1 MFKKSR
7 RKIVAAIMSILTV
20 LWLGTLAVIYIS
32 SYYEVNATNLEMLAE
47 HAALYSLSK
56 PINGIKPGLP
66 SVNKGPHSETNQF
79 KLSTFY
85 SVAFSYNEE
94 VLDVE
99 NDAQDVFTDEEL
111 ETIARGVLSKSASS
125 GVTNNLIYY
134 KLDKNGYTLISFM
147 DNTIIRESMNTL
159 LHYTF
164 IFGGVAIVGLYFLAV
179 FLAKKIVQPLEE
191 SYKKQKQFIS
201 DAGHELKTP
210 ISVVN
215 ANAELLSREIGE
227 NQWLANIQYENE
239 RMGKLITQL
248 LDLART
254 ENVTPQMES
263 VDLSHLIDG
272 EALPFEGVAF
282 EKGLTL
288 RENITGG
295 LRVYGNST
303 QLKQLVSIFL
313 DNAIRHGTGGKD
325 IWLNLTKERG
335 HAKLSVINVGDE
347 ILEEQRAQLF
357 ERFYRV
363 DSARNG
369 EDKHYGLGLAI
380 AKAITE
386 AHHGKIE
393 VLCYAGLVEFRAIFP
408 LA

>member
-66 SVNKGPHSETNQF
+66 SVNKGPHSDTNQF

-288 RENITGG
+288 QENITGG

-393 VLCYAGLVEFRAIFP
+393 VLCYNGLVEFRAIFP

>member
-393 VLCYAGLVEFRAIFP
+393 VLCYNGLVEFRAIFP